1 MSTPPHVSGGTRL
14 TPDVSSAPPSHDGPV
29 PSPAD
34 LDAVLTVLVR
44 HVRDLAG
51 LGTVRIAA
59 GAVTLEVGPATT
71 AEVAPAPVVRN
82 PPPVLAAVPD
92 PEPPVGV
99 LDRSVG
105 PDGPTVCSTTVGVFY
120 RAAEPGAAPFVAEG
134 DTVAVGQ
141 QIGIVEAMKLMIPLE
156 SDRAGTIAEIL
167 VGDGDAVEHG
177 QPVLRLASS

>member
-1 MSTPPHVSGGTRL
+1 VSTPPHVSGGTRL
-14 TPDVSSAPPSHDGPV
+14 TPDVSGAPQPHDGPV

-51 LGTVRIAA
+51 LGAVRIAA

-71 AEVAPAPVVRN
+71 AEVAPAPVVG

-99 LDRSVG
+99 LDCSVG
-105 PDGPTVCSTTVGVFY
+105 NTGPTVCSTTVGVFY